1 MKRLQALT
9 ALLAALTALT
19 MSAAASPGAQA
30 AYAEAGLSTD
40 AQAALTY
47 SSCRGIRD
55 AGPTGADPA
64 DVKGLRKR
72 RVSCPRARRVAR
84 QWLRPFGNRR
94 PADGSTRFGRWICFD
109 GIGKVGSV
117 SRTRVACKARGG
129 ERVRFYLG

>member
-1 MKRLQALT
+1 VKRLLALT
-9 ALLAALTALT
+9 ALLATLTALT
-19 MSAAASPGAQA
+19 LFT
-30 AYAEAGLSTD
+30 AEAGASPKAGT
-40 AQAALTY
+40 ALTY
-47 SSCRGIRD
+47 SSCRGIKD

-84 QWLRPFGNRR
+84 QWLKPFGNRR
-94 PADGSTRFGRWICFD
+94 GDDGSTRFGRWICFD

-129 ERVRFYLG
+129 QRVRFYLG